1 MRPVNL
7 FLTEDGMLK
16 LGYYGIT
23 TQAECYS
30 IKNWKCDGIRSFAP
44 EVFEGEYEMKSD
56 VWSLGIVLI
65 EMMGITPYVESENGC
80 LPTNDDVLMHS
91 VNVEDIQSAQLAHF
105 LKKCFRRE
113 YKRSS
118 VKQLMTVNGMGWR
131 MMSSIRL

>member
-1 MRPVNL
+1 MNL
-7 FLTEDGMLK
+7 FLTEDGVLK
-16 LGYYGIT
+16 LGTYGLT
-23 TQAECYS
+23 TQTECYS
-30 IKNWKCDGIRSFAP
+30 IKETDCEGLRSFAP
-44 EVFEGEYEMKSD
+44 EVFRGEYEMKSD
-56 VWSLGIVLI
+56 VWFLGTTLI

-80 LPTNDDVLMHS
+80 LPPNDDVLVHS